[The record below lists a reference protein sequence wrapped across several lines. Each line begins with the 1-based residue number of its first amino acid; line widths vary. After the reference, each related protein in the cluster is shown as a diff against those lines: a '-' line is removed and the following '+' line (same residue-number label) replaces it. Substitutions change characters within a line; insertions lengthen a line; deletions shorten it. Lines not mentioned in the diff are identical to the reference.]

1 MWDFI
6 DNYLNKIT
14 MYRLVLYTLIF
25 LVIAA
30 IPLSAFNKL
39 PFSTTALLYS
49 VITILIVS
57 VIANKIFSWAYDAPT
72 NVESVYISALIL
84 ILIVTPK
91 TINDPLS
98 YLSFVVLV
106 SALAMAS
113 KYLMAIGKKHIFN
126 PVAIAVVLSA
136 LTLNQSASWWVGNLY
151 MAPFVALVGFL
162 IVRKIRRA
170 DLVISFLAS
179 VLVVVVV
186 SNLITGST
194 ISPLVDIY
202 RTLFQSPVLFLAVFM
217 LTEPLTT
224 PPTRTMRIIY
234 GALVGLFFIPSL
246 HIGSLYFTPE
256 LALVLGNIFAYL
268 VSPKEKL
275 FLTLKEKIKIASDIS
290 EFSFIPDRNF
300 SFVPGQYLE
309 WTLKHRSPDDRGN
322 RRYFTIS
329 SSPTEQTLKLGVK
342 FYPELSSF
350 KNKLFFLKPGDSIIA
365 SQCAGEFILPED
377 KAKKLVFIAGGIGIT
392 PFRSMIKYCTD
403 VNEKRD
409 IVLLYS
415 NKTIADIAYKEIFD
429 EAAAKIGVKTI
440 YMITN
445 QTGISRPANMRA
457 GYINADTIL
466 NEIPDYRERTF
477 YISGPRGMVVM
488 FKKTLSDLGIERG
501 KIKTDFFPGFA

>member
-1 MWDFI
+1 
-6 DNYLNKIT
+6 L
-14 MYRLVLYTLIF
+14 
-25 LVIAA
+25 
-30 IPLSAFNKL
+30 NKL
-39 PFSTTALLYS
+39 PFSTTDLLYS
-49 VITILIVS
+49 VITIFVVS
-57 VIANKIFSWAYDAPT
+57 VIANKIFSWAFDAPT

-91 TINDPLS
+91 TINDPLA
-98 YLSFVVLV
+98 YLSFIAWV
-106 SALAMAS
+106 SALTMAS

-126 PVAIAVVLSA
+126 PVAIAVVLTA

-151 MAPFVALVGFL
+151 MAPLVAIVGFL

-170 DLVISFLAS
+170 DLVVSFLAS
-179 VLVVVVV
+179 VLVVVVAN
-186 SNLITGST
+186 NLLTGST
-194 ISPLVDIY
+194 ISPLLDIY
-202 RTLFQSPVLFLAVFM
+202 RTLFQSPVLFLAVYM

-224 PPTRTMRIIY
+224 PPTRMMRIIY
-234 GALVGLFFIPSL
+234 GGLVGLFFIPSL

-256 LALVLGNIFAYL
+256 LALVIGNIFSYS

-275 FLTLKEKIKIASDIS
+275 FLTLEEKSNIASDIS
-290 EFSFIPDRNF
+290 EFSFIPDRTF

-309 WTLKHRSPDDRGN
+309 FTLQHRSPDDRGN

-365 SQCAGEFILPED
+365 AQCAGEFVMPKD
-377 KAKKLVFIAGGIGIT
+377 KDKKLVFIAGGIGIT
-392 PFRSMIKYCTD
+392 PFRSMIKYCSD

-415 NKTIADIAYKEIFD
+415 NKTVEDIAYKDVFD
-429 EAAAKIGVKTI
+429 EAEAKTGIKTI
-440 YMITN
+440 YMISG
-445 QTGISRPANMRA
+445 QKGISPNANMRY
-457 GYINADTIL
+457 GSISDDTIL
-466 NEIPDYRERTF
+466 KEIPDYRERTF
-477 YISGPRGMVVM
+477 YISGPHGMVVA
-488 FKKTLSDLGIERG
+488 FKNTLSELGVERG